1 MKNQPTIPRILKGIQ
16 RSTKTTLF
24 SFCFLFL
31 ILTATVNVQAKEVE
45 PARPVSPALCVLA
58 EQNSMAMAGVK
69 GNGIRLVG
77 EDFAR
82 AMNLSRV
89 SSVTVTQVPPLTD
102 GELRVGSTVVN
113 NGQTVSGGNLSLL
126 TYVASSADIGSS
138 SFRFRVGDSPVEM
151 TCKLYMLDHVNQS
164 PTISMAPE
172 ASLNVST
179 HRNIAVYGALSCY
192 DPEGDDTIIEI
203 VSYPKT
209 GTLIL
214 TDRAAGEYTFIPG
227 ENYSGKD
234 SFTYVARD
242 IYGNYSASATVS
254 LTVVKPSTS
263 VTYADMA
270 NSPAYHAALTMT
282 EEGIMSG
289 SQIGSEQYF
298 HPDRTVSRG
307 EFLVMAMNAMGM
319 SKVSPV
325 SKTVFA
331 DDGEMSDSMRN
342 YIAAAYE
349 LGYVQGEI
357 AEDGTRCF
365 CPNRAITRAEAA
377 VMLGNMMNAA
387 VPTVKPIYEDA
398 AEIPAWA
405 SASLYSMHAMGVMLP
420 DDGNMEPMSQ
430 MTRGETAQVL
440 LTVMNIKKG

>member
-1 MKNQPTIPRILKGIQ
+1 MKNKTTIPRIFKRIQ

-24 SFCFLFL
+24 SFCFLFF
-31 ILTATVNVQAKEVE
+31 ILTAAVNVQAKEAE
-45 PARPVSPALCVLA
+45 PAPPVSPALCVLA

-69 GNGIRLVG
+69 GNSIRFEG

-89 SSVTVTQVPPLTD
+89 TSVTITQVPPLTD
-102 GELRVGSTVVN
+102 GELRVGSTVVAG
-113 NGQTVSGGNLSLL
+113 GQTISGGNLSLL
-126 TYVASSADIGSS
+126 TYVASSANIGTS

-179 HRNIAVYGALSCY
+179 HRNIAIYGTLSCY
-192 DPEGDDTIIEI
+192 DPDGDDTIIEI
-203 VSYPKT
+203 VSYPET

-214 TDRAAGEYTFIPG
+214 TDREAGEYTFIPD

-242 IYGNYSASATVS
+242 MYGNYSSSATVS

-263 VTYADMA
+263 VTYADMT
-270 NSPAYHAALTMT
+270 NSPAYHAALTMA

-289 SQIGSEQYF
+289 TQVGGEQYF
-298 HPDRTVSRG
+298 YPDRTVSRG
-307 EFLVMAMNAMGM
+307 EFLVMAMNTMGI

-331 DDGEMSDSMRN
+331 DDAEMSDTMRN
-342 YIAAAYE
+342 YVAAAYE
-349 LGYVQGEI
+349 LGYIQGEI
-357 AEDGTRCF
+357 TEDGTRCF

-387 VPTVKPIYEDA
+387 VPTVKPVYEDA
-398 AEIPAWA
+398 TEIPAWA

-420 DDGNMEPMSQ
+420 DDGNMEPMSPL
-430 MTRGETAQVL
+430 TRGDTAQVL
-440 LTVMNIKKG
+440 LTVMNIRKG